1 MSWRLAVFAVEEI
14 ADGLAAGGVGFA
26 GGLALVGVHGALGG
40 GGGGVSSAAGRALM
54 GKARLVGLEFEFLSA
69 DAAGFDGERHWHSYD
84 TTLGSL
90 GSTMG
95 CGLAGKEEIELRSMD
110 SRGRLSPH

>member
-1 MSWRLAVFAVEEI
+1 
-14 ADGLAAGGVGFA
+14 
-26 GGLALVGVHGALGG
+26 
-40 GGGGVSSAAGRALM
+40 M

-95 CGLAGKEEIELRSMD
+95 CGLAGKEEIELRSMV